1 MDKSGNDT
9 GNASKLAASK
19 AASALVYNNNKR
31 STIPTARS
39 VNRRITAI
47 DAKVPLQYPA
57 NRTITTT
64 VEVIDASG
72 NDTIQHINCNTNIN
86 SGQRNV
92 DGKLRVLSVEYG
104 GLWKDVYEELLQT
117 RSMNQR
123 LQEENARLQVA
134 CTRLQDENSQVLSR
148 FKGTLC
154 SLTETES
161 FHLEALQVLEQ
172 IRLEK
177 EVLLSRV
184 IAYESHQQWLEKQHS
199 ALQLE
204 HTVLQTKRDT
214 LEQQLL
220 STEHDLRIV
229 QHQLHDLETLVKTHE
244 TEFTR
249 VQVLLQ
255 ESVSAQEA
263 LQRAYNAKNTRFA
276 ALVKEKQ
283 QLQDQLAVFQNS
295 QHLLQHQQRKM
306 RSRSR
311 AGNSSV
317 SRPRIGQEAQSGVI
331 SSMSTSNSATLAPTI
346 YASPLKGIS
355 KEMAVTPTGVVEG
368 LYTVFSPPLL
378 PPAAINEAQNAAIVD
393 VKTITPPS
401 PLPTMDDA
409 SAAEGTDERRRKHTE
424 IEKKAKRAETLDLKT
439 LLKRFQ
445 HINDDGS
452 DNNNNNSHY
461 TSENAQQAKGL
472 GSVGALLDAP
482 TATDLTA
489 KGNVNNPWSN
499 RWNSSQ
505 LAPGNVTRM
514 SARKQ
519 QNQRMQQAQ
528 QVQSPTEELLIS
540 FP

>member
-1 MDKSGNDT
+1 
-9 GNASKLAASK
+9 
-19 AASALVYNNNKR
+19 
-31 STIPTARS
+31 
-39 VNRRITAI
+39 
-47 DAKVPLQYPA
+47 
-57 NRTITTT
+57 
-64 VEVIDASG
+64 
-72 NDTIQHINCNTNIN
+72 
-86 SGQRNV
+86 
-92 DGKLRVLSVEYG
+92 VLSVEYG
-104 GLWKDVYEELLQT
+104 GLWKDVYEELQQT

-161 FHLEALQVLEQ
+161 FHLETLQVLEQ

-177 EVLLSRV
+177 EALLSRV
-184 IAYESHQQWLEKQHS
+184 IAYESHQQWLEKQLS

-204 HTVLQTKRDT
+204 HTVLQTKRDA

-255 ESVSAQEA
+255 ESESAREA
-263 LQRAYNAKNTRFA
+263 LQRAFNAKNTRFA

-283 QLQDQLAVFQNS
+283 QLQDQLAMFQNS
-295 QHLLQHQQRKM
+295 QHLLQHQQRTM

-317 SRPRIGQEAQSGVI
+317 SRPRIGQEAQSGA
-331 SSMSTSNSATLAPTI
+331 MSTSNSATLAPTI

-378 PPAAINEAQNAAIVD
+378 PPASISEAPNAAIVD
-393 VKTITPPS
+393 AKTITPPS
-401 PLPTMDDA
+401 PPPTMGDA
-409 SAAEGTDERRRKHTE
+409 SAAEGTDERRRKRTE
-424 IEKKAKRAETLDLKT
+424 NEKKAKREETLDLKT

-452 DNNNNNSHY
+452 DNNNSNNNNNSHY

-472 GSVGALLDAP
+472 GSVAALLDAP
-482 TATDLTA
+482 TATDSTA

-499 RWNSSQ
+499 SWNTSQ

-540 FP
+540 FT